1 MSQVENIRLDLLH
14 ERHPGL
20 TPALAQSYVE
30 AACVCL
36 ARHHQP
42 PVILSV
48 NNAGHKLDRSVDFP
62 LPDERTKKANANEID
77 ATEAGAYGLS
87 LAAVESVVGMV
98 AVSRAETRTGADWYI
113 APNDG
118 PLEDLERC
126 VRLEV
131 SGISAGTSS
140 DVNRRLREKIAQAA
154 NGKSNLPAIA
164 AVVGFQV
171 LEVAISPLGVKA

>member
-1 MSQVENIRLDLLH
+1 MSDAENIRLHRLD

-42 PVILSV
+42 PVIFSV
-48 NNAGHKLDRSVDFP
+48 NQAGNKHDRTVDF
-62 LPDERTKKANANEID
+62 LIPDDRTRNAHANEID
-77 ATEAGAYGLS
+77 ATETGAYGLS

-98 AVSRAETRTGADWYI
+98 AVRRAETQTGADWYI
-113 APNDG
+113 APDG
-118 PLEDLERC
+118 EFLEDLESC

-131 SGISAGTSS
+131 SGISAGSSS
-140 DVNRRLREKIAQAA
+140 DVNRRLQEKIAQAA
-154 NGKSNLPAIA
+154 RGNSNLPAIA
-164 AVVGFQV
+164 AVVGFKV
-171 LEVAISPLGVKA
+171 LEVAISPLGEQA

>member
-1 MSQVENIRLDLLH
+1 MSDAGNLTLDRMH

-20 TPALAQSYVE
+20 TEALAQSYVE

-42 PVILSV
+42 PVIFSV
-48 NNAGHKLDRSVDFP
+48 NNAGDKLDRTVDF
-62 LPDERTKKANANEID
+62 LIPDKRTRNANANEID

-98 AVSRAETRTGADWYI
+98 AVSRAETKTGADWYI
-113 APNDG
+113 APNG
-118 PLEDLERC
+118 ELLEDLENC

-131 SGISAGTSS
+131 SGTSAGTSG
-140 DVNRRLREKIAQAA
+140 DLRRLLQEKIAQAEK
-154 NGKSNLPAIA
+154 GKSNLPALA
-164 AVVGFQV
+164 TVVGFKV
-171 LEVAISPLGVKA
+171 LEIAISPLGVQA